1 MQLVRETGAVSFAPT
16 AVYGS
21 PPHPEPSTLPT
32 SVFRIFTDQ
41 SRAERLADFAGE
53 VLSLDEVSIAVSE
66 TAPDDLLWRVD
77 VYAGPNTPP
86 EALETEVRRVLGDEI
101 QGMDTK
107 AESIEDA
114 DWVAASLEG
123 LDPVP
128 AGRFL
133 VHGAHDAGRVP
144 ANSHGIQ
151 VEAALAFGT
160 GHHGTTKGCLIAF
173 DALLKRTRP
182 RRVLDLGTGT
192 GVLAIAA
199 AKALGHGVLA
209 SDIDTTS
216 VLIARA
222 NAALNRVAD
231 RVRVIEANGLSH
243 PLIKGNA
250 PYDLVFANILAGPLV
265 QLAPGI
271 ARTVAPGGHVILS
284 GLLSHQDRAV
294 RAAYRVQGLV
304 PVRKLVLENWVTLTL
319 ARRPR

>member
-1 MQLVRETGAVSFAPT
+1 
-16 AVYGS
+16 
-21 PPHPEPSTLPT
+21 LPT

-41 SRAERLADFAGE
+41 SRAERLADIAGE
-53 VLSLDEVSIAVSE
+53 VLSLDEVSVAVSE
-66 TAPDDLLWRVD
+66 TALDDPLWRVD
-77 VYAGPNTPP
+77 IYAGPNVPP
-86 EALETEVRRVLGDEI
+86 EALEAEVRRVLGDDI
-101 QGMDTK
+101 ADLDTA

-133 VHGAHDAGRVP
+133 VP
-144 ANSHGIQ
+144 ANSRGIQ

-160 GHHGTTKGCLIAF
+160 GHHGTTRGCLIAF

-209 SDIDTTS
+209 SDIDRTS

-222 NAALNRVAD
+222 NAAQNRVAD
-231 RVRVIEANGLSH
+231 RVRAIEANGLGH

-265 QLAPGI
+265 RLAPGI
-271 ARTVAPGGHVILS
+271 ARVVAPDGHVILS
-284 GLLSHQDRAV
+284 GLLSHQARTV
-294 RAAYRVQGLV
+294 LAAYRVQGLV